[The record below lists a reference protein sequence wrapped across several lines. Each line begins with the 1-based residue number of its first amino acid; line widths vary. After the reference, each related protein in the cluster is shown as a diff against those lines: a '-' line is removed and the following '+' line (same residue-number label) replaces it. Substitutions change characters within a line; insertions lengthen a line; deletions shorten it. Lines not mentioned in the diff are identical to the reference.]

1 MKGADAIANILK
13 REGVDFIG
21 CIPFSTLTEA
31 VAVAGIR
38 PIIFRQERV
47 GVNMADGFSR
57 ITGGRRIGAFTMQ
70 AQAGAENAFAGV
82 AQAYADSVP
91 ILLLPAAAG
100 RSRTG
105 VRPNFSPTRS
115 YRDVTKWV
123 DQINMIERVPEMMRR
138 AFSHLRTGRPSPVML
153 DLPADILS
161 AELDEAD
168 FHYVPVAARRTSGDP
183 ADVAETARALLAAK
197 RPVIHAGQGIL
208 YAEAWDELREL
219 AELLQAPVMTTLS
232 GKSAFPED
240 HPLSIGAG
248 GAATTGPVVHFLKG
262 CDLVFGIGSSLTI
275 GSFGVT
281 IPRGKVIVHST
292 NDGEDINKDYRADH
306 AVIGDSKLVLGQLLD
321 EVRSQAGSS
330 VPREGDEVVREV
342 KAVRD
347 DWMKEWMPKLTS
359 DEVPINPYRVVWDL
373 MHTLDRKNT
382 IITHDSGSPRDQMSP
397 FFETIAPR
405 TFIGWGKSTQLGYG
419 FGLAMGAKLAEPDKL
434 AVNVMGDAAFG
445 MVGLDF
451 ETAIR
456 ERIPILTI
464 VNNNSGMGIYGP
476 ERFPVAASRYGTG
489 RLSGNYAAVAA
500 ALGGYNERVEAPEE
514 VIPAVRRAQQVVAS
528 GQPALVEI
536 ITSLEPAFSFR
547 GGG

>member
-1 MKGADAIANILK
+1 MKGATAVANILK

-21 CIPFSTLTEA
+21 CIPYSTLTEA

-57 ITGGRRIGAFTMQ
+57 VTGGRRIGAFTMQ

-91 ILLLPAAAG
+91 ILLLPAAAD
-100 RSRTG
+100 RDRVG

-123 DQINMIERVPEMMRR
+123 DQINMVERVPEMMRR
-138 AFSHLRTGRPSPVML
+138 AFSQLRIGRPSPVML
-153 DLPADILS
+153 ELPSDILS
-161 AELDEAD
+161 ADLDEDD
-168 FHYVPVAARRTSGDP
+168 FHYVPVVPRKTAGDP
-183 ADVAETARALLAAK
+183 ADVAEAARVLLAAK
-197 RPVIHAGQGIL
+197 RPVIHAGQGVL

-219 AELLQAPVMTTLS
+219 AELLQAPVMTTLL

-248 GAATTGPVVHFLKG
+248 GSTTTGPVVHFLKG
-262 CDLVFGIGSSLTI
+262 CDLTFAIGSSLTMS
-275 GSFGVT
+275 GFGVNV
-281 IPRGKVIVHST
+281 PSGKVIVHST
-292 NDGEDINKDYRADH
+292 NDEGDINKDYRADH
-306 AVIGDSKLVLGQLLD
+306 AVIGDAKLVLGQLLQ
-321 EVRSQAGSS
+321 EIRTQGGSG
-330 VPREGDEVVREV
+330 VPRDGTEVVREV
-342 KAVRD
+342 KAVKD
-347 DWMKEWMPKLTS
+347 DWLKEWMPKLTS

-373 MHTLDRKNT
+373 MHTVDRKTT
-382 IITHDSGSPRDQMSP
+382 IVTHDSGSPRDQMSP
-397 FFETIAPR
+397 FFESLSPHG
-405 TFIGWGKSTQLGYG
+405 FIGWGNSTQLGYG
-419 FGLAMGAKLAEPDKL
+419 FGLIMGAKLAAPEKL

-456 ERIPILTI
+456 ENIPILTI

-476 ERFPVAASRYGTG
+476 DRFPVASREYGVG
-489 RLSGNYAAVAA
+489 RLSGNYAEVAA
-500 ALGGYNERVEAPEE
+500 AMGGYNERVDRPEE
-514 VIPAVRRAQQVVAS
+514 VIPAIRRARQVVES
-528 GQPALVEI
+528 GQPALLEI

-547 GGG
+547 GWR